1 MIDRDSHQLSI
12 RRQCELVDVNRNRL
26 TPPPDNPGAREIQL
40 CRLID
45 EVVRVAGRAPEI
57 FNTDQGCQFTSRAW
71 PGTSHRSWY
80 PHQHGRQGPM
90 ARQRVHRKVVEN
102 HQIRRTPPARVLPH
116 YPNSKRS

>member
-45 EVVRVAGRAPEI
+45 KIHMIAPAY
-57 FNTDQGCQFTSRAW
+57 GSR
-71 PGTSHRSWY
+71 
-80 PHQHGRQGPM
+80 
-90 ARQRVHRKVVEN
+90 K
-102 HQIRRTPPARVLPH
+102 IRDLLRIVGQ
-116 YPNSKRS
+116 